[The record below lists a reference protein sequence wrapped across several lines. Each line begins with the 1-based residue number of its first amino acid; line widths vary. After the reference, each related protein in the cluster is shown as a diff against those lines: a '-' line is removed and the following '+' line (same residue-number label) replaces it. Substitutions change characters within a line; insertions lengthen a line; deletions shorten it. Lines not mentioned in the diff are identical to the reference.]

1 MQVGEKSSD
10 AELVVR
16 ALKGDNDAFD
26 CLCNR
31 HKTRLASYVFN
42 KIRNHADVED
52 IVQETFIEIWQ
63 NLWRLKDS
71 QKFPNWMF
79 RIASQIITSK
89 NRERQKQIECMSLS
103 CCTNE
108 TGAPDVA
115 AVLVHQRNEQRQELD
130 DLRDRLA
137 RAINQLP
144 DSERDPILMQMS
156 GMSHKEIAQELGLSG
171 AVVNNRLA
179 RARNKLK
186 SLVAKN

>member
-1 MQVGEKSSD
+1 MRAGEKLND
-10 AELVVR
+10 AQLIVR
-16 ALKGDNDAFD
+16 SLEGDDDAFD

-31 HKTRLASYVFN
+31 HKTRLSSYVFN

-63 NLWRLKDS
+63 NLSELKNS
-71 QKFPNWMF
+71 QMFANWMF
-79 RIASQIITSK
+79 GIAYRLIARRY
-89 NRERQKQIECMSLS
+89 RERKRQIECLSLDWHP
-103 CCTNE
+103 NE
-108 TGAPDVA
+108 TEASDVA
-115 AVLVHQRNEQRQELD
+115 AVLAHRRNEQRQELD
-130 DLRDRLA
+130 ELRERLA

-144 DSERDPILMQMS
+144 DSEREPLRLQMS